1 MQNRF
6 VIFKV
11 TFALVYSRLQFAGYT
26 LNYIP
31 GIVLIERQYD
41 TECPNRVEPCDAINF
56 GENGGNSGFQG
67 VTAEVGGNI
76 GLQLMFSRFQALE
89 SIFGISV
96 NWNSIKICMSLI
108 SNVTVYNKLADLS
121 NKWIKYTFISP
132 AYSLITLIIII
143 ISILHIS
150 HPSVPLF

>member
-31 GIVLIERQYD
+31 GIVSIERQFD
-41 TECPNRVEPCDAINF
+41 TECPNRVETCDTIDF
-56 GENGGNSGFQG
+56 GENGGNSWFLGF
-67 VTAEVGGNI
+67 TAEVGGNI

-89 SIFGISV
+89 SIFGISL
-96 NWNSIKICMSLI
+96 NWNSIKFACLSFQMSRCTINQLI
-108 SNVTVYNKLADLS
+108 YQTNGSNIVHSFPL
-121 NKWIKYTFISP
+121 
-132 AYSLITLIIII
+132 LII
-143 ISILHIS
+143 
-150 HPSVPLF
+150 V

>member
-31 GIVLIERQYD
+31 GIVSIERQFD
-41 TECPNRVEPCDAINF
+41 TECPNRVEPCDTIDF
-56 GENGGNSGFQG
+56 GENGGNRWFLG

-89 SIFGISV
+89 SIFGISL
-96 NWNSIKICMSLI
+96 NWNSIKFACISFQMSRCTINQLI
-108 SNVTVYNKLADLS
+108 YQTNGSNIHSFPL
-121 NKWIKYTFISP
+121 
-132 AYSLITLIIII
+132 LII
-143 ISILHIS
+143 
-150 HPSVPLF
+150 V